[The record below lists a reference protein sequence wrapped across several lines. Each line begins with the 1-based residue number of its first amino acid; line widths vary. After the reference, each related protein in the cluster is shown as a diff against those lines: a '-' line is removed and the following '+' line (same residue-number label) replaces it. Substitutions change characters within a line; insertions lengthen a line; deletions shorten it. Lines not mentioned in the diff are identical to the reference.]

1 MRPSAFS
8 GVQMFVKLT
17 TGVRAGQVHE
27 MKFADARILLDSGR
41 AERIDA
47 VKTAAANPID
57 AAKPM
62 APRSD
67 HETNCNARNDKD
79 SVPRRKGRGKGR

>member
-41 AERIDA
+41 AERTDA
-47 VKTAAANPID
+47 VKTEAP
-57 AAKPM
+57 KM
-62 APRSD
+62 AQGSD
-67 HETNCNARNDKD
+67 HETNRDARNDKD
-79 SVPRRKGRGKGR
+79 SIPRRKRGAKGR